1 MCNSV
6 HVQSICQYTLWQ
18 AHSCVRHLIVQM
30 SDHFIPCYTFS
41 QGFCRT
47 SCKCRLQCKV
57 SSTWFCFGCSGD
69 EAYHRNVATFYQN
82 HLDKEKD
89 LDAQLIT
96 NWDNLFWASNVL
108 LANLTASNPAEAG
121 SFHQATQGFLK
132 QWVCGSGGTVT

>member
-1 MCNSV
+1 M
-6 HVQSICQYTLWQ
+6 QSILRGVLFLLT
-18 AHSCVRHLIVQM
+18 
-30 SDHFIPCYTFS
+30 
-41 QGFCRT
+41 
-47 SCKCRLQCKV
+47 
-57 SSTWFCFGCSGD
+57 GD
-69 EAYHRNVATFYQN
+69 EAYHGNVATYYQN

-108 LANLTASNPAEAG
+108 LANLTASNPSEAG